1 MTTWTKTSTGYRMG
15 STTLERIG
23 RDWILTHRDEIANL
37 GTRATFDDAEA
48 TMGKADR

>member
-1 MTTWTKTSTGYRMG
+1 MGAWAQTATGYRMD

-23 RDWILTHRDEIANL
+23 RDWILTHRGQIFNL